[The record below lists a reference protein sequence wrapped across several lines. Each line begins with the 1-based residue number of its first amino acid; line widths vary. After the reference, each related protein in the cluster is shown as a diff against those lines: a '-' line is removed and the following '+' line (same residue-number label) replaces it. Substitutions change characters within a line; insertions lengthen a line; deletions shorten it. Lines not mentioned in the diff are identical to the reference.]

1 MHVPHTLSLAD
12 DGGNED
18 DEIDEER
25 ASVVLKPGFCSP
37 ILVTPA
43 ASRRVK
49 GVFGTMKRGRFLSR
63 RSSFA
68 GVKAELEK
76 RTKNIAVTS
85 RL

>member
-12 DGGNED
+12 DEGNED

-25 ASVVLKPGFCSP
+25 ASIVLKSGFCSP

-43 ASRRVK
+43 ASQRVK
-49 GVFGTMKRGRFLSR
+49 GIFGMMERGRFLSR
-63 RSSFA
+63 RSSFV

-76 RTKNIAVTS
+76 RTKNIAVTP